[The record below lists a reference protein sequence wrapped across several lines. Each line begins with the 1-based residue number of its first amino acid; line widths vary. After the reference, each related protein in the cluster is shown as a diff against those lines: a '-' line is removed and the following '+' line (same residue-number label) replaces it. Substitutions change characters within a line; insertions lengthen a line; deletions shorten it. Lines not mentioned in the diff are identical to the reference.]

1 MTLRFIISWAT
12 SSRTWRDTG
21 QALAR
26 VLSAG
31 VLAIVACA
39 PLALA
44 EKPGSQLPS
53 GIQQAKRATVGV
65 LQPGEDAQRQG
76 GKAHVV
82 MRGTALHLRDG
93 YLLTARHVAEQDEI
107 GRRALAKQIT
117 VLTADLDEVS
127 ATLVGV
133 NAFLD
138 FAVYRLPADMSTRL
152 PDVSVAPNDPDAGEE
167 VFTIGY
173 PLGWGP
179 AIAFGRIGNPGTF
192 LPTVETRLFQIDL
205 SVCAGNSGGG
215 LFNTKGELI
224 GIMHA
229 MIQTTSDRG
238 EQPCSPLA
246 FAAPGTLVH
255 RVASALIKGEQPGFS
270 KLGTALTAVR
280 MGTRWRVAVAEANGP
295 ARDGGVQKGDVLLAI
310 DTTDIADGAQLK
322 NYLIERTVPGQRVQV
337 RILREG
343 KEQVLPVTLGQSSP

>member
-1 MTLRFIISWAT
+1 MTLV
-12 SSRTWRDTG
+12 
-21 QALAR
+21 LR
-26 VLSAG
+26 VMSLSQVWEYMDRAHGRAIVVG
-31 VLAIVACA
+31 VLMLLIG
-39 PLALA
+39 PTFGMA
-44 EKPGSQLPS
+44 ESQDRRSPT
-53 GIQQAKRATVGV
+53 GIQQAKRATLGV

-76 GKAHVV
+76 GKAHFV

-93 YLLTARHVAEQDEI
+93 YLLTARHVAEQDEA

-138 FAVYRLPADMSTRL
+138 LAVYRLPQDMSGRL
-152 PDVSVAPNDPDAGEE
+152 PNLSVAPNDPDPGEE

-179 AIAFGRIGNPGTF
+179 AIAFGRIGNPSAF
-192 LPTVETRLFQIDL
+192 LPTIDTRLFQIDL

-215 LFNTKGELI
+215 LFNTRGELI

-229 MIQTTSDRG
+229 MIQTTSERG

-246 FAAPGTLVH
+246 FASPGTLVH
-255 RVASALIKGEQPGFS
+255 RVTSALINGEQPGFS
-270 KLGTALTAVR
+270 KLGTTLTAVR

-295 ARDGGVQKGDVLLAI
+295 AREGGVQKGDVLLAV
-310 DTTDIADGAQLK
+310 DNADIADGAQLK
-322 NYLIERTVPGQRVQV
+322 NYLSERTRPGQQVAIRV
-337 RILREG
+337 LREG
-343 KEQVLPVTLGQSSP
+343 KEHVLHVILGKS

>member
-1 MTLRFIISWAT
+1 MTPAFGVMSL
-12 SSRTWRDTG
+12 
-21 QALAR
+21 L
-26 VLSAG
+26 VG
-31 VLAIVACA
+31 VLALLTA
-39 PLALA
+39 PAYGIG
-44 EKPGSQLPS
+44 ENQVNHPPT
-53 GIQQAKRATVGV
+53 GIQQAKRGTVGV
-65 LQPGEDAQRQG
+65 LQPGEEAQRQG
-76 GKAHVV
+76 GRAHFV
-82 MRGTALHLRDG
+82 MRGTAFHLRDG
-93 YLLTARHVAEQDEI
+93 YLLTARHVAEQDEA

-127 ATLVGV
+127 AALVGV

-138 FAVYRLPADMSTRL
+138 LAVYRLPQDMSGRL
-152 PDVSVAPNDPDAGEE
+152 PNVSVASGDPDPGEE

-179 AIAFGRIGNPGTF
+179 AIVFGRIGNPNTF
-192 LPTVETRLFQIDL
+192 LPTVDTRLFQIDL

-215 LFNTKGELI
+215 LFNAKGELL

-246 FAAPGTLVH
+246 FATPGTLVQ
-255 RVASALIKGEQPGFS
+255 RVATALINGEQPGFS

-295 ARDGGVQKGDVLLAI
+295 AREGGVQKGDVLVAI
-310 DTTDIADGAQLK
+310 EDTDIADGAQLK
-322 NYLIERTVPGQRVQV
+322 NYLIERTIPGQQVTLRV
-337 RILREG
+337 LREG
-343 KEQVLPVTLGQSSP
+343 KEHVLHVTLGKS

>member
-1 MTLRFIISWAT
+1 MMLALRVT
-12 SSRTWRDTG
+12 SLTHAWVYMNRAHGR
-21 QALAR
+21 AL
-26 VLSAG
+26 VVG
-31 VLAIVACA
+31 VLMLLIGPALGVAES
-39 PLALA
+39 PDHR
-44 EKPGSQLPS
+44 SPS
-53 GIQQAKRATVGV
+53 GIQQAKRATLGV

-76 GKAHVV
+76 GKAHFV

-93 YLLTARHVAEQDEI
+93 YLLTARHVAEQDEA

-117 VLTADLDEVS
+117 VLTADLDEVP
-127 ATLVGV
+127 ATFVGM

-138 FAVYRLPADMSTRL
+138 LAVYRLPHDMSGRL
-152 PDVSVAPNDPDAGEE
+152 PNVSVAPSDPEPGEE

-179 AIAFGRIGNPGTF
+179 AIAFGRNGNPSTF
-192 LPTVETRLFQIDL
+192 LPTVDTRLFQIDL

-215 LFNTKGELI
+215 LFNARGELI

-229 MIQTTSDRG
+229 MIQTTSERG

-246 FAAPGTLVH
+246 FASPGPLVH
-255 RVASALIKGEQPGFS
+255 RVASALIHGEQPSFS

-295 ARDGGVQKGDVLLAI
+295 AREGGVQKGDVLLAI
-310 DTTDIADGAQLK
+310 DNTDIADGAQLK
-322 NYLIERTVPGQRVQV
+322 NYLIERTAPGQQIALRV
-337 RILREG
+337 LREG
-343 KEQVLPVTLGQSSP
+343 QERVLHVTLGKS

>member
-1 MTLRFIISWAT
+1 MM
-12 SSRTWRDTG
+12 
-21 QALAR
+21 LAHAR
-26 VLSAG
+26 
-31 VLAIVACA
+31 AIVAA
-39 PLALA
+39 VLMFLIGPALGMA
-44 EKPGSQLPS
+44 ESQDGRPRT

-76 GKAHVV
+76 GKAHFV

-93 YLLTARHVAEQDEI
+93 YLLTARHVAEQDEA
-107 GRRALAKQIT
+107 GRRAQAKHIT

-138 FAVYRLPADMSTRL
+138 LAVYRLPQDMSGRL
-152 PDVSVAPNDPDAGEE
+152 PNLSVAPSEPDSGEE

-179 AIAFGRIGNPGTF
+179 AIAFGRIGNPSTF
-192 LPTVETRLFQIDL
+192 LPTVDTRLFQIDL

-215 LFNTKGELI
+215 LFNARGELI

-229 MIQTTSDRG
+229 MIQTTSERG

-246 FAAPGTLVH
+246 FASPGSLVY
-255 RVASALIKGEQPGFS
+255 RVASALINGEQPGFS

-295 ARDGGVQKGDVLLAI
+295 ARDGGVQKGDILLAI
-310 DTTDIADGAQLK
+310 ENTDIADGAHLK
-322 NYLIERTVPGQRVQV
+322 NYLIERTVPGQNVALRV
-337 RILREG
+337 LREG
-343 KEQVLPVTLGQSSP
+343 KEHILRVTLGKS

>member
-1 MTLRFIISWAT
+1 MTLA
-12 SSRTWRDTG
+12 SRVIALT
-21 QALAR
+21 QAWTYTHQHGR
-26 VLSAG
+26 
-31 VLAIVACA
+31 AIVASVLLLLIWPTIGMA
-39 PLALA
+39 AGQDRRSPT
-44 EKPGSQLPS
+44 
-53 GIQQAKRATVGV
+53 GIQQAKRATLGV

-76 GKAHVV
+76 GKAHFV
-82 MRGTALHLRDG
+82 MRGTALHVHDG
-93 YLLTARHVAEQDEI
+93 YLLTARHVAEQDEA

-127 ATLVGV
+127 AALVGV

-138 FAVYRLPADMSTRL
+138 LAVYRLPQEMLGRL
-152 PDVSVAPNDPDAGEE
+152 PNVSIAPSDPEPGEE

-179 AIAFGRIGNPGTF
+179 AIAFGRIGNPSTF
-192 LPTVETRLFQIDL
+192 LPTVDTRLFQINL

-215 LFNTKGELI
+215 LFNARGELI

-246 FAAPGTLVH
+246 FASPGQLVH
-255 RVASALIKGEQPGFS
+255 RVTSALINGEQPGFS

-295 ARDGGVQKGDVLLAI
+295 AREGGVQKGDVLLAI
-310 DTTDIADGAQLK
+310 ENTDIVDGAHLK
-322 NYLIERTVPGQRVQV
+322 NYLIERTIPGQQVALRV
-337 RILREG
+337 LREG
-343 KEQVLPVTLGQSSP
+343 KEHLLHVTLGKS

>member
-1 MTLRFIISWAT
+1 MTIAHGWAI
-12 SSRTWRDTG
+12 
-21 QALAR
+21 
-26 VLSAG
+26 VAG
-31 VLAIVACA
+31 VLMLLIG
-39 PLALA
+39 PTLGMA
-44 EKPGSQLPS
+44 ESQDGRSPT
-53 GIQQAKRATVGV
+53 GIQQAKRATLGV

-76 GKAHVV
+76 GKAHFV
-82 MRGTALHLRDG
+82 MRGTALHLQDG
-93 YLLTARHVAEQDEI
+93 YILTARHVAEQDEA

-138 FAVYRLPADMSTRL
+138 LAVYRLPQEMAGRL
-152 PDVSVAPNDPDAGEE
+152 PNVSVAPGDPDAGEE

-179 AIAFGRIGNPGTF
+179 AIAFGRIGNPSTF
-192 LPTVETRLFQIDL
+192 LPTVDTRLFQIDL

-215 LFNTKGELI
+215 LFNTRGELI

-229 MIQTTSDRG
+229 MIQTTSERG

-246 FAAPGTLVH
+246 FASPGPLVH
-255 RVASALIKGEQPGFS
+255 RVTSALIHGEQPGFS

-295 ARDGGVQKGDVLLAI
+295 AREGGVQKGDVLLAI
-310 DTTDIADGAQLK
+310 DNTDIADGAQLK
-322 NYLIERTVPGQRVQV
+322 NYLIERTVPGQQVALRV
-337 RILREG
+337 LREG
-343 KEQVLPVTLGQSSP
+343 KEHVLRVTLGKS

>member
-1 MTLRFIISWAT
+1 MTL
-12 SSRTWRDTG
+12 
-21 QALAR
+21 ALR
-26 VLSAG
+26 VMSLAEVREYMNRVHGRAIVVG
-31 VLAIVACA
+31 VLMMLVG
-39 PLALA
+39 PTFGMA
-44 EKPGSQLPS
+44 ESQDRRTPI
-53 GIQQAKRATVGV
+53 GIQEAKRATLGV

-76 GKAHVV
+76 GKAHFV

-93 YLLTARHVAEQDEI
+93 YLLTARHVAEQDEA

-138 FAVYRLPADMSTRL
+138 LAVYRLPHDMSGRL
-152 PDVSVAPNDPDAGEE
+152 PNLSVPPSDPEPGEE

-179 AIAFGRIGNPGTF
+179 AIAFGRIGNPSTF
-192 LPTVETRLFQIDL
+192 LPTVDTRLFQIDL

-215 LFNTKGELI
+215 LFNARGELI

-246 FAAPGTLVH
+246 FASPGQLVH
-255 RVASALIKGEQPGFS
+255 RVTSALINGEQPGFS
-270 KLGTALTAVR
+270 KLGTALTSVR

-295 ARDGGVQKGDVLLAI
+295 AREGGVQKGDVLLAI
-310 DTTDIADGAQLK
+310 ENTDIADGAQLK
-322 NYLIERTVPGQRVQV
+322 NYLIERTVPGQQVALRV
-337 RILREG
+337 LREG
-343 KEQVLPVTLGQSSP
+343 KEHVLHVTLGKS

>member
-1 MTLRFIISWAT
+1 MTRARHVPSSTPATITRPHAHRTLR
-12 SSRTWRDTG
+12 
-21 QALAR
+21 QA
-26 VLSAG
+26 VGAG
-31 VLAIVACA
+31 VLALFMGAT
-39 PLALA
+39 LALA
-44 EKPGSQLPS
+44 DSQDRALT

-65 LQPGEDAQRQG
+65 LQPGDEAQRQA
-76 GKAHVV
+76 GKAHFL
-82 MRGTALHLRDG
+82 MRGTAVHWRDG
-93 YLLTARHVAEQDEI
+93 YLLTARHVAEQDEA
-107 GRRALAKQIT
+107 GRRALAKHIT
-117 VLTADLDEVS
+117 VLTADLDEVP
-127 ATLVGV
+127 ATFVGV

-138 FAVYRLPADMSTRL
+138 LAVYRLPDAVSAHL
-152 PDVSVAPNDPDAGEE
+152 PNVSVASNDPDPGEE

-179 AIAFGRIGNPGTF
+179 ALAFGRIGNPGTF
-192 LPTVETRLFQIDL
+192 LPTVDTRLFQIDL

-215 LFNTKGELI
+215 LFNSKGELI

-246 FAAPGTLVH
+246 FASPGTLVH
-255 RVASALIKGEQPGFS
+255 RIASALINGEQPGFS

-322 NYLIERTVPGQRVQV
+322 NYLIERTVPGQRVDLRV
-337 RILREG
+337 LREG
-343 KEQVLPVTLGQSSP
+343 KEHVLHVTLGKS

>member
-1 MTLRFIISWAT
+1 M
-12 SSRTWRDTG
+12 G
-21 QALAR
+21 
-26 VLSAG
+26 AG
-31 VLAIVACA
+31 VLAILVCSSLGMAESETRR
-39 PLALA
+39 PLT
-44 EKPGSQLPS
+44 

-76 GKAHVV
+76 GKANFV

-93 YLLTARHVAEQDEI
+93 YLLTARHVAEQDEA

-138 FAVYRLPADMSTRL
+138 LAVYRLSQDMAGRL
-152 PDVSVAPNDPDAGEE
+152 PNLSVAPSDPDAGEE
-167 VFTIGY
+167 VFTVGY

-179 AIAFGRIGNPGTF
+179 AIAFGRIGNPSTF
-192 LPTVETRLFQIDL
+192 LPTVDTRLFQIDL

-215 LFNTKGELI
+215 LFNARGELI

-229 MIQTTSDRG
+229 MIQTTTDRG

-246 FAAPGTLVH
+246 FASPGTLVH
-255 RVASALIKGEQPGFS
+255 RVASALISGEQPGFS

-310 DTTDIADGAQLK
+310 EYTDIADGAQLK
-322 NYLIERTVPGQRVQV
+322 NYLIERTVPGQRVV
-337 RILREG
+337 LRVLREG
-343 KEQVLPVTLGQSSP
+343 KEHILHVTLGKS

>member
-1 MTLRFIISWAT
+1 MAT
-12 SSRTWRDTG
+12 SQDRELLT
-21 QALAR
+21 
-26 VLSAG
+26 
-31 VLAIVACA
+31 
-39 PLALA
+39 
-44 EKPGSQLPS
+44 

-65 LQPGEDAQRQG
+65 LQPGEDAQRQA
-76 GKAHVV
+76 GKAHFV
-82 MRGTALHLRDG
+82 MRGTALHLRAG
-93 YLLTARHVAEQDEI
+93 YLLTARHVAEHDEA

-127 ATLVGV
+127 ATLIGV

-138 FAVYRLPADMSTRL
+138 LAVYRLPESVRSRL
-152 PDVSVAPNDPDAGEE
+152 PDVSIASADPDPGEE
-167 VFTIGY
+167 IFTIGY

-215 LFNTKGELI
+215 LFNAKGELI

-246 FAAPGTLVH
+246 FASPGTLVH
-255 RVASALIKGEQPGFS
+255 RVASALIDGEQPGFS

-310 DTTDIADGAQLK
+310 DATEIADGAQLK
-322 NYLIERTVPGQRVQV
+322 NYLIERTVPGQRVDV
-337 RILREG
+337 RVLRDG
-343 KEQVLPVTLGQSSP
+343 KEQVLPVILGRSSP

>member
-1 MTLRFIISWAT
+1 MMLVLRVMSLTQVWACMN
-12 SSRTWRDTG
+12 RAPG
-21 QALAR
+21 CA
-26 VLSAG
+26 VVVG
-31 VLAIVACA
+31 VLIMLIG
-39 PLALA
+39 PALGMA
-44 EKPGSQLPS
+44 ESQDRRSPT
-53 GIQQAKRATVGV
+53 GIQLAKRATLGV

-76 GKAHVV
+76 GKAHFV

-93 YLLTARHVAEQDEI
+93 YLLTARHVAEQDEA
-107 GRRALAKQIT
+107 GRRALAKHIT

-127 ATLVGV
+127 ATLVGI

-138 FAVYRLPADMSTRL
+138 LAVYRLPHDMLGRL
-152 PDVSVAPNDPDAGEE
+152 PNISLAPGDPDPGEE

-179 AIAFGRIGNPGTF
+179 AIAFGRIGNPSTF
-192 LPTVETRLFQIDL
+192 LPTVDTRLLQIDL

-215 LFNTKGELI
+215 LFNAGGELI

-229 MIQTTSDRG
+229 MIQTTSERG

-246 FAAPGTLVH
+246 FAAPGQLVH
-255 RVASALIKGEQPGFS
+255 RVTSALIHGEQPGFS

-295 ARDGGVQKGDVLLAI
+295 AREGGVQKGDVLLAI
-310 DTTDIADGAQLK
+310 ENTDIADGAQLK
-322 NYLIERTVPGQRVQV
+322 NYLIERTVPGQNVTL

-343 KEQVLPVTLGQSSP
+343 KEHVLHVTLGKS